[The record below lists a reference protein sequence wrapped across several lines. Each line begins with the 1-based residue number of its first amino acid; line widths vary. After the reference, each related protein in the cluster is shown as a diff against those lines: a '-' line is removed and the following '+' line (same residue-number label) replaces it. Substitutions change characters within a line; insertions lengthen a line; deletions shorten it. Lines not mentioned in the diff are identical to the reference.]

1 MGKRKIILLTFLLIE
16 AFVLTAQEQFKRN
29 LESVNFIPKGQWITG
44 VNVNYAQ
51 NNLDNYQFLIA
62 EELEGDVYTFKV
74 TSTLMYA
81 FKDNM
86 AIGGKFGYSRSRSNL
101 DYARIVIDS
110 ETDYTADNMYMLSQ
124 EYSAMGVYRYYFSIG
139 KSKRF
144 GMFGEA
150 QLELGLGQSKIR
162 EGSGKDLVG
171 SFNDNISLNVGIAP
185 GLVMFLNNYSAIEV
199 NVGVIGLSYKH
210 TKQTTNQVHVANY
223 SSAGANFK
231 INIFS
236 ISFGMLFYL

>member
-1 MGKRKIILLTFLLIE
+1 MKKRSVIFL
-16 AFVLTAQEQFKRN
+16 VLVVVSVCAVNAQHRFKRN
-29 LESVNFIPKGQWITG
+29 LESVNFVPKGQWLTG
-44 VNVNYAQ
+44 VSVNYSQ
-51 NNLDNYQFLIA
+51 SNIDNYQFFIV
-62 EELEGDVYTFKV
+62 EELEGDIYTFKISPTV
-74 TSTLMYA
+74 MYA

-101 DYARIVIDS
+101 DNARLVIDS
-110 ETDYTADNMYMLSQ
+110 ATDYTAGDLYLLSQ

-150 QLELGLGQSKIR
+150 QLELGFGQSKIR
-162 EGSGKDLVG
+162 EGTGNDVIG
-171 SFNDNISLNVGIAP
+171 SFNDNFSLNVGIAP

-199 NVGVIGLSYKH
+199 NVGVIGLSYNH
-210 TKQTTNQVHVANY
+210 TKQITNQVHEAHF
-223 SSAGANFK
+223 SSAGAIFK

-236 ISFGMLFYL
+236 ISFAMMFYL